1 MSVRVGAGGGPER
14 SYGCSTI
21 LSFPIRQPLTR
32 RASFE
37 PPPTRRRVFLALQL
51 SLLVLGVWSLPLASM
66 ARVSSCVLALGSVA
80 LTAIE
85 FLCSS
90 LISQSRLRYI
100 CATTPSRVQHYP
112 RSKSSRTWRVES
124 RFDIG

>member
-1 MSVRVGAGGGPER
+1 GPER

-100 CATTPSRVQHYP
+100 HLCDDTVACATLSEEQVEQNVASRVAFRY
-112 RSKSSRTWRVES
+112 R
-124 RFDIG
+124 